1 VDRGICVIVRR
12 DPGIEDVH
20 ARSLMYDEGEHLL
33 GQYSSSGA
41 LVQETVW
48 MGDIPVAT
56 LRPNGSAISLWQLR
70 TTYIWVHS
78 QQWRTCYRA

>member
-20 ARSLMYDEGEHLL
+20 ARSLMYDEGGHLL
-33 GQYSSSGA
+33 GEYSSSGA

-56 LRPNGSAISLWQLR
+56 LRPNGSAISPWQLR